1 MSEVHTWS
9 TAAASNT
16 SAVPN
21 GWPDTMVPSGINN
34 SAREMM
40 AAIARWNADLNGS
53 LQTATTSANVYTLT
67 PARTISSYTDGLE
80 FRVRWNVDNT
90 GAAEPTIN
98 VSSLGA
104 KTIKDETG
112 GVVPANYLQG
122 GCATHI
128 RYSTTTSTFRIV
140 GPPSTLGR
148 SLATTGYSILPSGV
162 YLQWG
167 KVSVGANTTAT
178 ATYATTFPTTC
189 ASAIVSVVSSSS
201 SYPYN
206 AQLNTNP
213 GTSSCV
219 IRNPNSTTM
228 DCFYL
233 AIGY

>member
-40 AAIARWNADLNGS
+40 AAIAKWNADLNGS

-90 GAAEPTIN
+90 GAAEPTLN

-104 KTIKDETG
+104 KTVKSESG
-112 GVVPANYLQG
+112 GTVPANYLQG
-122 GCATHI
+122 GCITHV

-140 GPPSTLGR
+140 GPPKTLG
-148 SLATTGYSILPSGV
+148 SNLSTTGHVILPSGL
-162 YLQWG
+162 YIQWG
-167 KVSVGANTTAT
+167 KASVNANTTAT
-178 ATYATTFPTTC
+178 VSYSTTFPTTC
-189 ASAIVSVVSSSS
+189 ASALLQLQETTAA
-201 SYPYN
+201 YTPTLN
-206 AQLNTNP
+206 AAP
-213 GTSSCV
+213 GTSSMV
-219 IRNPNSTTM
+219 VRNNHPSGGPHSIY
-228 DCFYL
+228 YL
-233 AIGY
+233 ALGY